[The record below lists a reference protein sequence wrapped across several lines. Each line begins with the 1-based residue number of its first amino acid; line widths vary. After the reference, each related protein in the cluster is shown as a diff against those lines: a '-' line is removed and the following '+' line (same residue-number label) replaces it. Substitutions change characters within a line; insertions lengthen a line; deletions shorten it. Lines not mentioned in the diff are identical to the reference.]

1 MASERSDT
9 RTEAGEPRGAS
20 DLDDEL
26 RAALGGDAARQARFW
41 RARAGALAAELA
53 TVQQRLAVLA
63 ARLPARYAPLLVCDA
78 ATLEAEA
85 DWPDPLAGWNESTAL
100 EPGSVATELPRV
112 WHRLHPLGAR

>member
-1 MASERSDT
+1 MASQRSDT
-9 RTEAGEPRGAS
+9 RTEAGEPRAAS

-26 RAALGGDAARQARFW
+26 CTALDGDAARQVRFW

-63 ARLPARYAPLLVCDA
+63 AHLPARYAPLLVCDE

-85 DWPDPLAGWNESTAL
+85 DWPDPLAGWKESIAL
-100 EPGSVATELPRV
+100 EAGSVATELPRV
-112 WHRLHPLGAR
+112 WHRLRPLSSR